1 MKNKIST
8 ILGLVSILVGCSSG
22 GQSNYNI
29 PLEQPLIEG
38 PVVESPVVESPVVE
52 SPVVESP
59 VVESPVVESPVVDK
73 ADSEVFAVDK
83 NNLESQM
90 IGTIISRDTYIDS
103 DFLNKNSFDGKND
116 LYTVSIDND
125 EVSFKDIAKDNE
137 VITVKDIRKISSNN
151 NIIGYYGYV
160 LSYADKEILG
170 NNDKYTRSDYI
181 FAINAGEQRKPEY
194 TATYKGTIFYD
205 YDGSA
210 GKEANLTMFY
220 DNTKSMLTGTIEGNS
235 QQGFNF
241 FINNK
246 MQEGNVYD
254 DGSFIAELTLPNKNN
269 VEGVM
274 SGAFYGD
281 KGQTAVGTV
290 ESINE
295 KSWGGVFSAQVE

>member
-38 PVVESPVVESPVVE
+38 PVVESPVVESPVVESPVVE

-137 VITVKDIRKISSNN
+137 VITVKDIRKI
-151 NIIGYYGYV
+151 
-160 LSYADKEILG
+160 
-170 NNDKYTRSDYI
+170 
-181 FAINAGEQRKPEY
+181 
-194 TATYKGTIFYD
+194 
-205 YDGSA
+205 
-210 GKEANLTMFY
+210 
-220 DNTKSMLTGTIEGNS
+220 
-235 QQGFNF
+235 
-241 FINNK
+241 
-246 MQEGNVYD
+246 
-254 DGSFIAELTLPNKNN
+254 
-269 VEGVM
+269 
-274 SGAFYGD
+274 
-281 KGQTAVGTV
+281 
-290 ESINE
+290 
-295 KSWGGVFSAQVE
+295 

>member
-38 PVVESPVVESPVVE
+38 PVVESPVVE

-116 LYTVSIDND
+116 LYT
-125 EVSFKDIAKDNE
+125 
-137 VITVKDIRKISSNN
+137 
-151 NIIGYYGYV
+151 
-160 LSYADKEILG
+160 
-170 NNDKYTRSDYI
+170 
-181 FAINAGEQRKPEY
+181 
-194 TATYKGTIFYD
+194 
-205 YDGSA
+205 
-210 GKEANLTMFY
+210 
-220 DNTKSMLTGTIEGNS
+220 
-235 QQGFNF
+235 
-241 FINNK
+241 
-246 MQEGNVYD
+246 
-254 DGSFIAELTLPNKNN
+254 
-269 VEGVM
+269 
-274 SGAFYGD
+274 
-281 KGQTAVGTV
+281 
-290 ESINE
+290 
-295 KSWGGVFSAQVE
+295 

>member
-38 PVVESPVVESPVVE
+38 
-52 SPVVESP
+52 
-59 VVESPVVESPVVDK
+59 PVVESPVVDK

-137 VITVKDIRKISSNN
+137 VITVKDIRKI
-151 NIIGYYGYV
+151 
-160 LSYADKEILG
+160 
-170 NNDKYTRSDYI
+170 
-181 FAINAGEQRKPEY
+181 
-194 TATYKGTIFYD
+194 
-205 YDGSA
+205 
-210 GKEANLTMFY
+210 
-220 DNTKSMLTGTIEGNS
+220 
-235 QQGFNF
+235 
-241 FINNK
+241 
-246 MQEGNVYD
+246 
-254 DGSFIAELTLPNKNN
+254 
-269 VEGVM
+269 
-274 SGAFYGD
+274 
-281 KGQTAVGTV
+281 
-290 ESINE
+290 
-295 KSWGGVFSAQVE
+295 

>member
-29 PLEQPLIEG
+29 PLEQPLI
-38 PVVESPVVESPVVE
+38 
-52 SPVVESP
+52 ESP

-137 VITVKDIRKISSNN
+137 VITV
-151 NIIGYYGYV
+151 
-160 LSYADKEILG
+160 
-170 NNDKYTRSDYI
+170 
-181 FAINAGEQRKPEY
+181 
-194 TATYKGTIFYD
+194 
-205 YDGSA
+205 
-210 GKEANLTMFY
+210 
-220 DNTKSMLTGTIEGNS
+220 
-235 QQGFNF
+235 
-241 FINNK
+241 
-246 MQEGNVYD
+246 
-254 DGSFIAELTLPNKNN
+254 
-269 VEGVM
+269 
-274 SGAFYGD
+274 
-281 KGQTAVGTV
+281 
-290 ESINE
+290 
-295 KSWGGVFSAQVE
+295 